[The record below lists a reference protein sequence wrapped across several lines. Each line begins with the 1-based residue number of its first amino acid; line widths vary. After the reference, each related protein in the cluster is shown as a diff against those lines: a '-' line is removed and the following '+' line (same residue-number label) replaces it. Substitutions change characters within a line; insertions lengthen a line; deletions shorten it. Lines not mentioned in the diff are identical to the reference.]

1 MAKSKSYEMLLKIAG
16 KTDSSLKAAC
26 NTAAKNIDALGKTA
40 KNAGKMI
47 AGAAAAGAAA
57 VGTIGVAAV
66 KAASDYEAQLANVAT
81 LLTGTEA
88 EVAAR
93 TSEIGSQI
101 MEVSNRTGVATADLT
116 DGMYQVVSALYW
128 KPPQNRRRQET
139 PPQRTVSICC
149 PQSQRATAIHRRR
162 PCKRRRIYPLP
173 RFDWDKPLSRS
184 WRRPWGK

>member
-116 DGMYQVVSALYW
+116 DGMYQVVSAFGDSADAASIL
-128 KPPQNRRRQET
+128 ET
-139 PPQRTVSICC
+139 AAKSAAAGNATTTDSINLLSAVTKAVSY
-149 PQSQRATAIHRRR
+149 THLT
-162 PCKRRRIYPLP
+162 LP
-173 RFDWDKPLSRS
+173 TTSRV
-184 WRRPWGK
+184 

>member
-116 DGMYQVVSALYW
+116 DGM
-128 KPPQNRRRQET
+128 
-139 PPQRTVSICC
+139 
-149 PQSQRATAIHRRR
+149 
-162 PCKRRRIYPLP
+162 
-173 RFDWDKPLSRS
+173 
-184 WRRPWGK
+184 